1 MQSERLQRPIV
12 KQRVDR
18 KEEAL
23 IIDKSYRSEVTTGA
37 GKIHFLPYKSIQES
51 LHEPFTGT
59 HLTYY
64 KRH

>member
-37 GKIHFLPYKSIQES
+37 KFISFLTNPFMNPCMHPSQEPTVPNM
-51 LHEPFTGT
+51 L
-59 HLTYY
+59 
-64 KRH
+64 